1 MIKIR
6 LTFINNEVGHKE
18 LNKTLEK
25 IKKDF
30 NILNESKIYNGRGKS
45 QYNNIYLNIEEK

>member
-25 IKKDF
+25 IGYV
-30 NILNESKIYNGRGKS
+30 S
-45 QYNNIYLNIEEK
+45 